1 MKLVIRTTRETNQI
15 HNLLHRTTNIRIIDS
30 TSWSIIRIYNF
41 LQTSKFKRNKVTLDE
56 IRSGFKTPQ
65 LNFAATFL
73 QLLKFQTLSSQEM
86 IRFPRNCSPFPPPL
100 PLETTNFKK
109 NFVTILTSII
119 KKKKKKMS
127 CHTSILA
134 TRYSSGAYQY
144 MVRRVQTHVGS
155 LDDFWKK
162 TIRSTW
168 CKKNGGGEGKGERR
182 RKAVV
187 TSATV
192 GKHCTLKGK
201 CRGAMRI

>member
-56 IRSGFKTPQ
+56 IRSGFKTPR
-65 LNFAATFL
+65 
-73 QLLKFQTLSSQEM
+73 QTLPQLFSSCWNFKRCRPRKWYVSLETARPFLLPFHWKQR
-86 IRFPRNCSPFPPPL
+86 ISRRISSRFLPPL
-100 PLETTNFKK
+100 L
-109 NFVTILTSII
+109 

-144 MVRRVQTHVGS
+144 MARRVQTHVGS

>member
-86 IRFPRNCSPFPPPL
+86 ILFPRNCSPFPPPL

-119 KKKKKKMS
+119 KKKKRKCRATHRYS
-127 CHTSILA
+127 LLA
-134 TRYSSGAYQY
+134 TRVARINIWSDACKPTSDHSMIFGRRQFARRG
-144 MVRRVQTHVGS
+144 VRRTEEERGRG
-155 LDDFWKK
+155 K
-162 TIRSTW
+162 
-168 CKKNGGGEGKGERR
+168 GEGKPSWRARR
-182 RKAVV
+182 
-187 TSATV
+187 
-192 GKHCTLKGK
+192 
-201 CRGAMRI
+201 